1 MPERTT
7 AYHKIAVIGG
17 GAWGTALAQVL
28 SLQGLAV
35 TIWAHEAETVR
46 DIEEHRSNA
55 VFLPGISLAQ
65 DLRATTDFAD
75 LADAGLCLL
84 VPPAQHL
91 GAIAGRLKAHLPAI
105 TPWVICSK
113 GIEQASGRLLGD
125 VLADVVPGATIAA
138 LSGPSFA
145 SDVARGLPAAL
156 TVACADESIGEDI
169 ARSLGSQNL
178 RLYWTRDLVGVQLGG
193 AIKNVLAIAAGIVDG
208 KQLGAS
214 AHAALVT
221 RGFAEMGR
229 FAAAFDAEP
238 QTMAGLAG
246 LGDLL
251 LTCGSPQSRNMS
263 LGRSLGQGQ
272 TLTDILGQRRAVT
285 EGVFTAAAMA
295 QVADAKGIDVPI
307 ARAVHAIVDGRISV
321 DDAIQDLMTR
331 PVKPENAGSP

>member
-1 MPERTT
+1 MPDRTT
-7 AYHKIAVIGG
+7 AYRKVAVIGG
-17 GAWGTALAQVL
+17 GAWGTALAHVL

-46 DIEEHRSNA
+46 DIEEHRANA

-65 DLRATTDFAD
+65 DLKATTDFAD
-75 LADAGLCLL
+75 LADTELCLL

-91 GAIAGRLKAHLPAI
+91 GAIAARLKPHLPDA

-113 GIEQASGRLLGD
+113 GIEQTSGRLLGE

-156 TVACADESIGEDI
+156 TVACADESVGEAI
-169 ARSLGSQNL
+169 ARALGSQSL

-221 RGFAEMGR
+221 RGFAEMHR
-229 FAAAFDAEP
+229 FAAAFNAEP

-251 LTCGSPQSRNMS
+251 LTCGSPQ
-263 LGRSLGQGQ
+263 
-272 TLTDILGQRRAVT
+272 
-285 EGVFTAAAMA
+285 
-295 QVADAKGIDVPI
+295 
-307 ARAVHAIVDGRISV
+307 
-321 DDAIQDLMTR
+321 
-331 PVKPENAGSP
+331 

>member
-1 MPERTT
+1 MPYTR
-7 AYHKIAVIGG
+7 IAVIGG
-17 GAWGTALAQVL
+17 GAWGTALAHVL
-28 SLQGLAV
+28 ALGGHEVRL
-35 TIWAHEAETVR
+35 WAHEAETVNEIR
-46 DIEEHRSNA
+46 EHRSNS

-65 DLRATTDFAD
+65 SLMATELFED
-75 LADAGLCLL
+75 LADAELCLL

-91 GAIAGRLKAHLPAI
+91 GAIAAELRSYIRADV
-105 TPWVICSK
+105 PWVICSK
-113 GIEQASGRLLGD
+113 GIEQTSGRLLGD
-125 VLADVVPGATIAA
+125 VLGDAVPGATIAA

-156 TVACADESIGEDI
+156 TVACTDEATGEEI
-169 ARSLGSQNL
+169 ARSLASLTL
-178 RLYWTRDLVGVQLGG
+178 RLYWTRDLIGVQLGG

-221 RGFAEMGR
+221 RGFAEMRR
-229 FAAAFDAEP
+229 FAAAFGAEP

-272 TLTDILGQRRAVT
+272 ALADILSKRRAVT
-285 EGVFTAAAMA
+285 EGVYTAIAMA
-295 QVADAKGIDVPI
+295 KVADAKSIDVPI
-307 ARAVHAIVDGRISV
+307 ARAVHAIVEGRIDV
-321 DDAIQDLMTR
+321 DDAIRDLMTR
-331 PVKPENAGSP
+331 PVRPENDAGS

>member
-1 MPERTT
+1 M
-7 AYHKIAVIGG
+7 AYTRIAVIGG
-17 GAWGTALAQVL
+17 GAWGTALAHVL
-28 SLQGLAV
+28 SLNGLDV
-35 TIWAHEAETVR
+35 TIWAHETETVR
-46 DIEEHRSNA
+46 EIQEHRTNT
-55 VFLPGISLAQ
+55 VFLSGVSLAQ
-65 DLRATTDFAD
+65 NLKATNDFSDLSGAE
-75 LADAGLCLL
+75 LCLL

-91 GAIAGRLKAHLPAI
+91 GAIATNLKDHLRDT

-113 GIEQASGRLLGD
+113 GIEQSSGRLLGA
-125 VLADVVPGATIAA
+125 VLADTVPGATIAA

-156 TVACADESIGEDI
+156 TVACNTETVGEAI
-169 ARSLGSQNL
+169 ARSLGSRNL
-178 RLYWTRDLVGVQLGG
+178 RLYWSNDVIGVQLGG

-221 RGFAEMGR
+221 RGFAEMRR
-229 FAAAFDAEP
+229 FAATFNAKPE
-238 QTMAGLAG
+238 TMAGLAG

-272 TLTDILGQRRAVT
+272 PLADILAKRDAVT
-285 EGVFTAAAMA
+285 EGVYTAAAMIA
-295 QVADAKGIDVPI
+295 IADQNSIDVPI
-307 ARAVHAIVDGRISV
+307 ARAVHAIIEGRISV

-331 PVKPENAGSP
+331 PTRPENETMS

>member
-1 MPERTT
+1 M
-7 AYHKIAVIGG
+7 AYRNIAVVGG
-17 GAWGTALAQVL
+17 GAWGTALAHVL
-28 SLQGLAV
+28 ALQGLAV
-35 TIWAHEAETVR
+35 TIWAHETETVR
-46 DIEEHRSNA
+46 EIREHRTNS
-55 VFLPGISLAQ
+55 VFLPGISLPQ
-65 DLRATTDFAD
+65 DLGATSDFAD
-75 LADAGLCLL
+75 LADTDLCLL

-91 GAIAGRLKAHLPAI
+91 GTIAAALKPHLPAAA
-105 TPWVICSK
+105 PWVICSK
-113 GIEQASGRLLGD
+113 GIEQASGRLLGE
-125 VLADVVPGATIAA
+125 VLAAAVPDATIAA

-156 TVACADESIGEDI
+156 TVACADEATGEAI
-169 ARSLGSQNL
+169 ARALGSRTM
-178 RLYWTRDLVGVQLGG
+178 RLYWTRDVVGVQLGG

-221 RGFAEMGR
+221 RGFAEMHR
-229 FAAAFDAEP
+229 FATAFGAEP

-272 TLTDILGQRRAVT
+272 TLADILGKRRAVT

-295 QVADAKGIDVPI
+295 KVADENGIDVPI

-331 PVKPENAGSP
+331 PVKPENDASI

>member
-1 MPERTT
+1 M
-7 AYHKIAVIGG
+7 AYRKIAVVGG
-17 GAWGTALAQVL
+17 GAWGTALAHVL
-28 SLQGLAV
+28 ALQGLEVA
-35 TIWAHEAETVR
+35 IWAHEAETVR
-46 DIEEHRSNA
+46 EIREHRTNS
-55 VFLPGISLAQ
+55 VFLPGISLPQ
-65 DLRATTDFAD
+65 DLEATNDYAD
-75 LADAGLCLL
+75 LADTDLCLL

-91 GAIAGRLKAHLPAI
+91 GTIAGQLKAHLPAA

-113 GIEQASGRLLGD
+113 GIEQSSGRLLGE
-125 VLADVVPGATIAA
+125 VLADAVPDATIAA

-156 TVACADESIGEDI
+156 TVACADEATGEAI
-169 ARSLGSQNL
+169 ARALGSRTM
-178 RLYWTRDLVGVQLGG
+178 RLYWTHDVVGVQLGG

-221 RGFAEMGR
+221 RGFAEMHR
-229 FAAAFDAEP
+229 FASAFGAEP

-272 TLTDILGQRRAVT
+272 TLTDILGKRRAVT

-295 QVADAKGIDVPI
+295 KVADEKGIDVPI

-331 PVKPENAGSP
+331 PIKPESDRSI

>member
-1 MPERTT
+1 M
-7 AYHKIAVIGG
+7 AYTKIAVIGG
-17 GAWGTALAQVL
+17 GAWGTALAHVL
-28 SLQGLAV
+28 SLNGLDV
-35 TIWAHEAETVR
+35 TLWAHEAETVR
-46 DIEEHRSNA
+46 EIREHRTNS
-55 VFLPGISLAQ
+55 VFLSGVSLAQ
-65 DLRATTDFAD
+65 DLKATERFED
-75 LADAGLCLL
+75 LADAELCLL

-91 GAIAGRLKAHLPAI
+91 GAIATDLKEHLPAGI
-105 TPWVICSK
+105 PWVICSK
-113 GIEQASGRLLGD
+113 GIEQASGRLLGE
-125 VLADVVPGATIAA
+125 VLADAVPRATIAA

-156 TVACADESIGEDI
+156 TVACTDETVGEEI
-169 ARSLGSQNL
+169 ARSLGSRNL
-178 RLYWTRDLVGVQLGG
+178 RLYWTGDIVGAQLGG

-221 RGFAEMGR
+221 RGFAEMHR
-229 FAAAFDAEP
+229 FASAFGAEP
-238 QTMAGLAG
+238 RTMAGLAG

-272 TLTDILGQRRAVT
+272 ALAEILGKRRAVT

-295 QVADAKGIDVPI
+295 QVADTKDIDVPI
-307 ARAVHAIVDGRISV
+307 ARAVHAVVDGRISV

-331 PVKPENAGSP
+331 PVKPENDTTF

>member
-1 MPERTT
+1 M
-7 AYHKIAVIGG
+7 AYRKIAVVGG
-17 GAWGTALAQVL
+17 GAWGTALAHVL
-28 SLQGLAV
+28 ALQGLDV

-46 DIEEHRSNA
+46 EIREHRTNS
-55 VFLPGISLAQ
+55 VFLPGISLPQ
-65 DLRATTDFAD
+65 DLTATNDYAD
-75 LADAGLCLL
+75 LADTDLCLL

-91 GAIAGRLKAHLPAI
+91 GTIAGQLKEHVAAA

-113 GIEQASGRLLGD
+113 GIEQTSGRLLGE
-125 VLADVVPGATIAA
+125 VLADAVPGATIAA

-156 TVACADESIGEDI
+156 TVACADAPTGEAI
-169 ARSLGSQNL
+169 ARALGSRNM
-178 RLYWTRDLVGVQLGG
+178 RLYWTRDVIGVQLGG

-221 RGFAEMGR
+221 RGFAEMHR
-229 FAAAFDAEP
+229 FASVFGAEP

-272 TLTDILGQRRAVT
+272 TLTDILGKRRAVT

-295 QVADAKGIDVPI
+295 KVADAKSIDVPI

-321 DDAIQDLMTR
+321 DDAIQHLMTR
-331 PVKPENAGSP
+331 PIKPENDSSI